1 MKVEHPRFVA
11 AAVTAALLYLVWW
24 FSMAIRFVFPYLP
37 PLLVLATLLGLGYLG
52 ANEYLDFRFLQPSR
66 RRIGFLL
73 LAWIAFRIVVPHQ
86 AIAFDGPTT
95 SWTETYC
102 LGLPVAVAHTA
113 FVVVAYLAIG
123 GFTREKSSTPSDSKS
138 RRVEIQGEPRPE

>member
-11 AAVTAALLYLVWW
+11 AAVTAALLYLVWR
-24 FSMAIRFVFPYLP
+24 FSLSIRFAFPYLP

-86 AIAFDGPTT
+86 EIVFDGPTT

-102 LGLPVAVAHTA
+102 FGLPVAVVHSA
-113 FVVVAYLAIG
+113 FVLVAYLAL
-123 GFTREKSSTPSDSKS
+123 FRFAREKDPTLSDSKS
-138 RRVEIQGEPRPE
+138 RRVEVQGETLPK